1 MRAFDP
7 EHDRRVPA
15 GLIGGAAPLHG
26 DTACRLSFGGVPLP
40 LGVFAA
46 LFRRLAGDD
55 LGDAGAAHLV
65 SRSQGWAKR

>member
-1 MRAFDP
+1 LL
-7 EHDRRVPA
+7 V
-15 GLIGGAAPLHG
+15 
-26 DTACRLSFGGVPLP
+26 
-40 LGVFAA
+40 GVFAA